1 MQERTIYARPLNF
14 RPRLLWLVMGELR
27 TALFVRLDPRS
38 TLIQVLVVYSCN
50 GARMVSLRLVAY
62 LGYTTEADEDPMMCS
77 FLAADTVHM
86 KVEWDAKV
94 AALEQEQA
102 ATTTGQTTKPVEATS
117 VTPVA
122 VPSDNVVVKT
132 SPEVP
137 PSTTAPAPSP
147 FDDLLSIESILSGFL
162 LTCGGAISVLV
173 LFYPTRVVRRISQIR
188 KIPGSQLSSKP
199 SVVASLAKL
208 PEPAKTRVD
217 VQKGEQLGDS
227 WIRVETAAEGMWA
240 GRWGLPRDVRTER
253 VRPGLIRG
261 GTSE

>member
-1 MQERTIYARPLNF
+1 
-14 RPRLLWLVMGELR
+14 
-27 TALFVRLDPRS
+27 
-38 TLIQVLVVYSCN
+38 
-50 GARMVSLRLVAY
+50 MVF
-62 LGYTTEADEDPMMCS
+62 S

-102 ATTTGQTTKPVEATS
+102 ATTTAPTTKPVETTS
-117 VTPVA
+117 TTPVA
-122 VPSDNVVVKT
+122 VPADNVVTKA
-132 SPEVP
+132 SPAVP
-137 PSTTAPAPSP
+137 SPTTTAAASP

-173 LFYPTRVVRRISQIR
+173 LFYPTRVIRRVSQGR
-188 KIPGSQLSSKP
+188 KIPASQLSSKP
-199 SVVASLAKL
+199 SVVAALAKL

-217 VQKGEQLGDS
+217 VQKGEQLGES

-253 VRPGLIRG
+253 VRPELIRG

>member
-1 MQERTIYARPLNF
+1 
-14 RPRLLWLVMGELR
+14 
-27 TALFVRLDPRS
+27 
-38 TLIQVLVVYSCN
+38 
-50 GARMVSLRLVAY
+50 
-62 LGYTTEADEDPMMCS
+62 
-77 FLAADTVHM
+77 M

-102 ATTTGQTTKPVEATS
+102 ATTTDQTTRPVEVTS
-117 VTPVA
+117 TAPVA
-122 VPSDNVVVKT
+122 APADAVVTKASPVVPLPAT
-132 SPEVP
+132 P
-137 PSTTAPAPSP
+137 AAPSP

-173 LFYPTRVVRRISQIR
+173 LFYPTRVIRRVSQVR
-188 KIPGSQLSSKP
+188 KIPASQLSSKP
-199 SVVASLAKL
+199 SVAAALAKL

-217 VQKGEQLGDS
+217 VHKGEQLGES
-227 WIRVETAAEGMWA
+227 WIRVETAAEGMWT